1 MVNICCPCIDI
12 GEVIMNIF
20 GIILVSLVLA
30 GLLYFWQKASV
41 HGVSFIAMIFA
52 FLFWPVG
59 ATVGLYWAVKDL
71 YFHYR
76 K

>member
-1 MVNICCPCIDI
+1 M
-12 GEVIMNIF
+12 
-20 GIILVSLVLA
+20 SLVLA

-71 YFHYR
+71 YFHY
-76 K
+76 KK